1 MEHIKHSYPHAY
13 KLLAEGLRVYWHK
26 LNGHSNET
34 VLDFLI
40 HVVFT
45 HWPNLIPD
53 IRQRAHKNVSVL
65 VFSLNDGHHA
75 RMIREMIHYQ
85 MDSQLTIDLFSGNYL
100 SIEKL

>member
-53 IRQRAHKNVSVL
+53 IRQRAHKNVSML
-65 VFSLNDGHHA
+65 VFSPNDGHHA

-85 MDSQLTIDLFSGNYL
+85 MDSQYL
-100 SIEKL
+100 AS